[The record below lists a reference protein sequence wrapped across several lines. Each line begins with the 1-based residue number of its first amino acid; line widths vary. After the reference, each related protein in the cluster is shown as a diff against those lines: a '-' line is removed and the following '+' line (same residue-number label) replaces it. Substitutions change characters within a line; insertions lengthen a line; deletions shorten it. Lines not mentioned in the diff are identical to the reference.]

1 MKENEKTKDRLS
13 VASADRIL
21 ALLISMDEKLFGEQ
35 AKASVTDYIR
45 LLQLYQ
51 ELKEDEPK
59 EICVRWVE
67 STPSTER

>member
-1 MKENEKTKDRLS
+1 MKENKKTKDKSS

-59 EICVRWVE
+59 EIRVRWVE
-67 STPSTER
+67 NASLTER

>member
-1 MKENEKTKDRLS
+1 MKENEKTKDKSS

-59 EICVRWVE
+59 EIRVRWVE
-67 STPSTER
+67 NAPSTER